1 MLSRLWKI
9 EYQIIFTYEHFFKE
23 QRFMNNAYVDKL
35 FVFVKLEAVSCLE
48 INLEV
53 KSGKK

>member
-9 EYQIIFTYEHFFKE
+9 EYEIIFTYGHFFKE
-23 QRFMNNAYVDKL
+23 QSFMNNAYVDKL

>member
-1 MLSRLWKI
+1 
-9 EYQIIFTYEHFFKE
+9 
-23 QRFMNNAYVDKL
+23 MNDAYVDKL